1 MSVRILNTQA
11 SVTANS
17 NVLIFN
23 RATNELKVGDQIIH
37 STISSNVFVKEIK
50 SDYKIIA
57 SNIFTSNVSGES
69 FGFARDDEQSKLVKF
84 LDAYNKFLEST
95 GNAQEV
101 FQNIQLY
108 KDVDTTIDSL
118 LEQFYKNFAYNIS
131 RNLLTEK
138 RTFIKRVKD
147 VYKRIGTEEAL
158 KIMFRALYGEEI
170 QIIYPEDRVLK
181 ASDGKW
187 IKDASIKVKDTTIY
201 SPFNFENTIIN
212 GQTSGASAVVSRV
225 LQQNFNGIIF
235 YELILDQNTIK
246 GKFSHSEI
254 ITARKLLAPSTI
266 INFTSFADLILESY
280 ASIGRVGI
288 GPGINQIDQ
297 AGYNYWLNQLET
309 GALTIEQFRIAFQNS
324 VDTYMATYPND
335 AYTIYIQN
343 YINNNNLSNVITIT
357 GATLPSISGIDIISC
372 GPGYTANN
380 TITISS
386 PTGEFAI
393 AKVYEL
399 NNVGVLKKIEM
410 QESGVNYFASNTLVT
425 IDSPKNIL
433 QGNILVVPYNA
444 STNIATFT
452 GPSENGLRVNDR
464 CNIQISTGNVAVK
477 VKTILNTIQFR
488 FDTGVPVGVYNANLI
503 YDNTAVLRP
512 NIAALKISEG
522 YWKNSKG
529 KLSEKTFL
537 RGSSSDLY
545 QFPAYYQPYS
555 YVIRTNN
562 SIENWESLVR
572 NTTHPAGTELFGEI
586 FITSE
591 LKSNVSVDSVD
602 SEIWNYIGITVDKTN
617 IKSDLTII
625 SGTNLVAFPLT
636 SDHVFLLFNYL

>member
-1 MSVRILNTQA
+1 MSIRILNTQA
-11 SVTANS
+11 SVNADS
-17 NVLIFN
+17 NVLVFN
-23 RATNELKVGDQIIH
+23 RATNDVKVGDQIIH
-37 STISSNVFVKEIK
+37 STISANIFVKEIK

-57 SNIFTSNVSGES
+57 SNIFTSNVSGEG

-187 IKDASIKVKDTTIY
+187 IKDASIKVKELTIY
-201 SPFNFENTIIN
+201 SPFYFENTIIK
-212 GQTSGASAVVSRV
+212 GQTTGASAVVSRV

-246 GKFSHSEI
+246 GVFSDQEL
-254 ITARKLLAPSTI
+254 ITAKKL
-266 INFTSFADLILESY
+266 INPPIPITKSFPELVLEAY
-280 ASIGRVGI
+280 ASIGRFGI
-288 GPGINQIDQ
+288 GPAINQIDQ
-297 AGYNYWLNQLET
+297 AGYDYWLDKLKTGSLTPET
-309 GALTIEQFRIAFQNS
+309 FIVAFQNS
-324 VDTYMATYPND
+324 VDMYMSTYPED
-335 AYTIYIQN
+335 AYTLFIQN
-343 YINNNNLSNVITIT
+343 FVNNNTLSNVITIT
-357 GATLPSISGIDIISC
+357 GITLPSIAGIDIISC
-372 GPGYTANN
+372 GPGYTTNN
-380 TITISS
+380 IISITSTS
-386 PTGEFAI
+386 GEFAV
-393 AKVYEL
+393 AKVSEL
-399 NNVGVLKKIEM
+399 NKVGKIIRIEM
-410 QESGVNYFASNTLVT
+410 QESGVNYFASNTTVT

-433 QGNILVVPYNA
+433 QGNILVVPYNS

-452 GPSENGLRVNDR
+452 GPSENGLSLNDK
-464 CNIQISTGNVAVK
+464 CNVQISTGNVAVK

-488 FDTGVPVGVYNANLI
+488 FDTGLPVGFYNANLI

-617 IKSDLTII
+617 IKSDVTLI

>member
-1 MSVRILNTQA
+1 MSIRILNTQA
-11 SVTANS
+11 SVNADS
-17 NVLIFN
+17 NVLVFN
-23 RATNELKVGDQIIH
+23 RATNDVKVGDQIIH
-37 STISSNVFVKEIK
+37 NSITSNVFIKEIK

-57 SNIFTSNVSGES
+57 SNVFTSNVTGES
-69 FGFARDDEQSKLVKF
+69 FGFARDEEQSKLVKF

-170 QIIYPEDRVLK
+170 EIIYPEDRVLK

-187 IKDASIKVKDTTIY
+187 IKDASIKVKDLTIY
-201 SPFNFENTIIN
+201 SPFLFENTIIK
-212 GQTSGASAVVSRV
+212 GEKSGASAIVSRV

-246 GKFSHSEI
+246 GVFSDQEI
-254 ITARKLLAPSTI
+254 ITAKKL
-266 INFTSFADLILESY
+266 INPPIPIANSFPEVVLQAY
-280 ASIGRVGI
+280 ASIGRFGI
-288 GPGINQIDQ
+288 GSAINQIDQ
-297 AGYNYWLNQLET
+297 AGYDYWLDKLET
-309 GALTIEQFRIAFQNS
+309 GALTTETFIVAFQNS
-324 VDTYMATYPND
+324 VDTYMSTYPND
-335 AYTIYIQN
+335 AYTLYIQN
-343 YINNNNLSNVITIT
+343 FVNNNTLSNVITIT
-357 GATLPSISGIDIISC
+357 GITLPSISGIDIISC
-372 GPGYTANN
+372 GPGYTTNN
-380 TITISS
+380 SITITSTS
-386 PTGEFAI
+386 GEFAV
-393 AKVYEL
+393 AKVSEL
-399 NNVGVLKKIEM
+399 NKVGKIIKIEM
-410 QESGVNYFASNTLVT
+410 QESGVNYFASNTTVT

-433 QGNILVVPYNA
+433 QGNILVVPYNS

-452 GPSENGLRVNDR
+452 GPSENGLSVNDK
-464 CNIQISTGNVAVK
+464 CNVQISTGNVAVK

-488 FDTGVPVGVYNANLI
+488 FDTGLPIGFYNANLI

-617 IKSDLTII
+617 IKSDVTFI